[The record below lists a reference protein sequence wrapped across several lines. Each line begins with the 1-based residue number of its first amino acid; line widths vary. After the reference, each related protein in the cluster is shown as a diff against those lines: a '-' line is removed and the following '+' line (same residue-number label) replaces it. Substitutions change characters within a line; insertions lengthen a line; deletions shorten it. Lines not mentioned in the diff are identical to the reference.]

1 MKDPVRRMKRKTI
14 DWEKIFVCHI
24 SGKELVSKVY
34 EALPKLNSKKTK
46 NPKEN
51 RQKAW
56 GDIVP
61 KKIFR

>member
-1 MKDPVRRMKRKTI
+1 MKRKTI
-14 DWEKIFVCHI
+14 DWEEIFVSHI

-34 EALPKLNSKKTK
+34 EALPKLKSKKTK

-56 GDIVP
+56 ADIVP